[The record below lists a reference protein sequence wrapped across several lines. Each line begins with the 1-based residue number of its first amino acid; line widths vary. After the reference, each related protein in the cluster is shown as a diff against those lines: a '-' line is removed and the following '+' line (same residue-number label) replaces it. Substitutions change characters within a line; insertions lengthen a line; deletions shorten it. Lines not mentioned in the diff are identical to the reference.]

1 MPREGTWKWKER
13 NRSAGRWNVGWQK
26 PPFVRAQEERKPFVC
41 APFRNTSLPTYS
53 FPPTNWLTTYLPTY
67 STPLVTPTPSLASHV
82 CSRRRWRLPSV
93 PSLPRVVRFF
103 SLAQETKRSQNFAS
117 AIFAETHS
125 LKQALSTHPQ
135 SERFVE
141 SSPVFG
147 ATILGPCLYVCV
159 RVFFFFLVSWLSLAF
174 FISVYKLNRISFRI
188 LFFLLCFSRRSDSS
202 LPPLLEGFQGFCCSL
217 LLSLFA
223 SFSSAPISF
232 VFWFGSSF
240 CSFFLRAYS
249 FRGQCCCCGWRWC

>member
-1 MPREGTWKWKER
+1 
-13 NRSAGRWNVGWQK
+13 
-26 PPFVRAQEERKPFVC
+26 
-41 APFRNTSLPTYS
+41 
-53 FPPTNWLTTYLPTY
+53 
-67 STPLVTPTPSLASHV
+67 
-82 CSRRRWRLPSV
+82 
-93 PSLPRVVRFF
+93 
-103 SLAQETKRSQNFAS
+103 
-117 AIFAETHS
+117 
-125 LKQALSTHPQ
+125 
-135 SERFVE
+135 
-141 SSPVFG
+141 
-147 ATILGPCLYVCV
+147 LYVCV